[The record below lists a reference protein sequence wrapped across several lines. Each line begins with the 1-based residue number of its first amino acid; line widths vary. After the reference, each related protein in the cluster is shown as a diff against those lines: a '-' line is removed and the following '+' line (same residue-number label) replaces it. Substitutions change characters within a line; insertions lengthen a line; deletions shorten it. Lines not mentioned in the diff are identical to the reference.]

1 MVKPSKIY
9 GSKMN
14 LCVLFSLAVVVF
26 LISVVLD
33 IVGAISASSYAQ
45 IYNLIAD
52 CMLCAVYIF
61 ASLTIMIWNPK
72 NIGRTILIAVGVY
85 AAISGLSGAIV
96 SIMNALGTRN
106 YTVPIISAAF
116 SIIQLGISIMGL
128 ILIDHKPKATAIIT
142 LVSYLIVAINN
153 LINSISLFIYGET
166 LSGIIYLLALFLDI
180 AIVVAP
186 ILVLTHK
193 FNDVDQGALAEK
205 KDWKI

>member
-14 LCVLFSLAVVVF
+14 FYVLFSLAVVVF
-26 LISVVLD
+26 LIGVVLD

-45 IYNLIAD
+45 IYILIAD

-72 NIGRTILIAVGVY
+72 NIGRTILITVGVY

-166 LSGIIYLLALFLDI
+166 LSGIFYLLALFLDI

-205 KDWKI
+205 KD

>member
-14 LCVLFSLAVVVF
+14 FYVLFSLAVVVF
-26 LISVVLD
+26 LIGVVLD

-45 IYNLIAD
+45 IYILIAD

-72 NIGRTILIAVGVY
+72 NIGRTILITVGVY

-205 KDWKI
+205 KD

>member
-14 LCVLFSLAVVVF
+14 LYVLFSLAVVVF

-72 NIGRTILIAVGVY
+72 NIGRTILITVGVY